1 MDEVFAGTGAEKDE
15 GISKEVISGAYT
27 VPEVR
32 KLIALSAKSTPFS
45 ISQENNYR
53 IGGSRVSTSPLVP
66 TNPSERSSPA
76 ASFVLLYDI
85 SF

>member
-27 VPEVR
+27 VPE
-32 KLIALSAKSTPFS
+32 LIALSAKSTPFS

-85 SF
+85 SL